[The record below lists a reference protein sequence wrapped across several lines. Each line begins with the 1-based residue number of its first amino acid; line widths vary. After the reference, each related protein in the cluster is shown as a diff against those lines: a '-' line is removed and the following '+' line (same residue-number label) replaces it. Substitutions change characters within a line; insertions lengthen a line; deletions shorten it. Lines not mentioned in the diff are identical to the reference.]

1 MEPVLLPLLMLS
13 ISDYLDTTYIIV
25 KLMPIPLFL
34 ELSESTILNPPLE
47 VPLTVSPFKT
57 MKMITGLFVPLME
70 PPLPIGS
77 ALSLKLLDYLAPKKE
92 KLKPPLKLFKL
103 LNLYWSFLY
112 LPPIVL
118 EIGIITSTEL
128 TGSVNVMKEENN
140 LLLIYLPLLVYLP
153 SKSILTSIIDLLKKV
168 MFLLSIT

>member
-1 MEPVLLPLLMLS
+1 MSLIRKKINLLSQSKSLEIKPLMKKPKFPDKTTMESLEKILNGLMEPVLLPLLMLS

-70 PPLPIGS
+70 PPLLIGF
-77 ALSLKLLDYLAPKKE
+77 ALSLKLLDYLALKKE
-92 KLKPPLKLFKL
+92 KLKPPSKLFKL
-103 LNLYWSFLY
+103 LNLY
-112 LPPIVL
+112 
-118 EIGIITSTEL
+118 
-128 TGSVNVMKEENN
+128 
-140 LLLIYLPLLVYLP
+140 
-153 SKSILTSIIDLLKKV
+153 
-168 MFLLSIT
+168 

>member
-1 MEPVLLPLLMLS
+1 MKDGLELLPNHSLIPKDILMSLIRKKINLLSPSKSLVTKPQMKKLKSPEKTTMESSEKILNGLMEPVLLPLLMLS

-47 VPLTVSPFKT
+47 EPPTVSPFKM

-103 LNLYWSFLY
+103 LNLY
-112 LPPIVL
+112 
-118 EIGIITSTEL
+118 
-128 TGSVNVMKEENN
+128 
-140 LLLIYLPLLVYLP
+140 
-153 SKSILTSIIDLLKKV
+153 
-168 MFLLSIT
+168 

>member
-1 MEPVLLPLLMLS
+1 MKDGLELPPNHSLIPKDILMSLIRKKINLLSPSKLLVTKPQMKKLKSPEKTTMESSEKILNGLMEPVLLPLLMLS

-34 ELSESTILNPPLE
+34 ELLEFTILNPPLE
-47 VPLTVSPFKT
+47 EPPTVSPFKT

-103 LNLYWSFLY
+103 PNLY
-112 LPPIVL
+112 
-118 EIGIITSTEL
+118 
-128 TGSVNVMKEENN
+128 
-140 LLLIYLPLLVYLP
+140 
-153 SKSILTSIIDLLKKV
+153 
-168 MFLLSIT
+168 